1 MKKHVAAILTVISI
15 FILFDYTRF
24 ENKRQHVAV
33 SIENIIT
40 YNSTR
45 GPAVAEPHKARA
57 TACPSDSVALTAGF
71 DRQVNPPGIIRVS
84 LFLYIAK
91 FHYIC
96 KVQDFSHS
104 LSHFHMFSMLKYIWS
119 FVLLVLIFLV

>member
-84 LFLYIAK
+84 LFLYIA
-91 FHYIC
+91 
-96 KVQDFSHS
+96 VQDFSHS